1 MKKKIVST
9 VLCSAMT
16 VAMLAGCGSGSSS
29 SSSTSTAA
37 DSTAT
42 AAAANAETAA
52 VGEGNT
58 EAESTGEPITL
69 RMAWWGSQ
77 DRHDK
82 TIAAIELYEKEN
94 PNVTIEYEFY
104 SFDDYFT
111 KLKTLVA
118 SDEVWDIFQLGG
130 NFPMYMDKIYP
141 LDEFIDS
148 GVVDVS
154 KFSDANLKTTQT
166 TDGKQLGLTN
176 GINTYGIAYD
186 PAMFEEAGVDLPTD
200 TWTWDDYK
208 NAADTITEKL
218 GIFGSSTFL
227 TSDFIAGCS
236 TYIPQQG
243 ELGQYSFFNIDLTGM
258 GFDDPE
264 MLTPFIQM
272 RADMINKGSYP
283 DAGASAEV
291 TDIENDF
298 LVTGEAAMTWVAA
311 NQFPTIYNDCQEQGR
326 TLALATVPRV
336 TPDGNSGAMIQSSQ
350 MLCVSQDS
358 DYKEEA
364 AKFISWFEND
374 IDCNEI
380 LQAERGI
387 PANEDVRADLAEN
400 ATEGQKIMYDFVD
413 KVSKFPTPD
422 KVNVLSPD
430 GQDEVQDNYLNY
442 IQQVASGDITA
453 SEAAQ
458 KTYSDAK
465 AIFQ

>member
-1 MKKKIVST
+1 MGGFVMKKKIVST

-42 AAAANAETAA
+42 AAAATAETAA

-208 NAADTITEKL
+208 NAADTITE
-218 GIFGSSTFL
+218 SSMISPKRVRTHVMATASPRLLFFL
-227 TSDFIAGCS
+227 PPILLFCLPPILLFC
-236 TYIPQQG
+236 
-243 ELGQYSFFNIDLTGM
+243 SFFSKKLT
-258 GFDDPE
+258 
-264 MLTPFIQM
+264 
-272 RADMINKGSYP
+272 
-283 DAGASAEV
+283 AGA
-291 TDIENDF
+291 
-298 LVTGEAAMTWVAA
+298 
-311 NQFPTIYNDCQEQGR
+311 R
-326 TLALATVPRV
+326 T
-336 TPDGNSGAMIQSSQ
+336 
-350 MLCVSQDS
+350 
-358 DYKEEA
+358 
-364 AKFISWFEND
+364 
-374 IDCNEI
+374 
-380 LQAERGI
+380 
-387 PANEDVRADLAEN
+387 
-400 ATEGQKIMYDFVD
+400 
-413 KVSKFPTPD
+413 
-422 KVNVLSPD
+422 
-430 GQDEVQDNYLNY
+430 
-442 IQQVASGDITA
+442 
-453 SEAAQ
+453 
-458 KTYSDAK
+458 
-465 AIFQ
+465 